1 MKIYF
6 VETEPLERQFFTE
19 QLEDQE
25 LYFASNL
32 EEVEADAEV
41 VSTFIHSRL
50 DGAFLDRHPAV
61 KLIATR
67 STTYDHLELESC
79 AKRNVT
85 MCIVPSY
92 GDHVVAEHT
101 FALLLAVARRLREA
115 LAMRRDDCFSYEALQ
130 GFELRSKTF
139 GVVGTGRIGVQTIPI
154 AKSFGMNVIAYD
166 PRPRPELENEL
177 GFRYV
182 PFEELLAASDI
193 ISLHASLNPS
203 SYHILNRE
211 TFAKCRPGVVIINTA
226 RGKLIDTEALIEA
239 LDHGVVHAAGLDVL
253 GEEAVMRRRAGQI
266 ISEQIIRRLQQ
277 EPVVAPKGK
286 EGDPRRVKEI
296 EKLMHLGD
304 LLLRPDVV
312 CTPHIAFNCV
322 EAIQRINRVTVE
334 NIKAFVRGTP
344 INTLSPGVV
353 PGIGDTLASGAADRP
368 KYEHERKY
376 LSGTGI

>member
-6 VETEPLERQFFTE
+6 LETEPSEREFFTE
-19 QLEDQE
+19 QLEEHE
-25 LYFASNL
+25 LYFASSL

-41 VSTFIHSRL
+41 VSTFIYSRI
-50 DGAFLDRHPAV
+50 DGTFLDRHPAV
-61 KLIATR
+61 KLVATR
-67 STTYDHLELESC
+67 STTYDHLELEQC
-79 AKRNVT
+79 AMRRVT

-115 LAMRRDDCFSYEALQ
+115 MTLSGTSRFSYEALQ

-154 AKSFGMNVIAYD
+154 ARSFGMNVIACD
-166 PRPRPELENEL
+166 VRPRPELENEL

-182 PFEELLAASDI
+182 AFDELLAASDI
-193 ISLHASLNPS
+193 ISLHASLNSS
-203 SYHILNRE
+203 SYHMLDRE
-211 TFAKCRPGVVIINTA
+211 AFAKCRLGVVIINTA

-239 LDHGVVHAAGLDVL
+239 LDKGVVRAAGLDVL

-266 ISEQIIRRLQQ
+266 ISEQIVRRLQ
-277 EPVVAPKGK
+277 EPFVPPNGTA
-286 EGDPRRVKEI
+286 GDPRRVKEI

-304 LLLRPDVV
+304 LLLRPDVI

-322 EAIQRINRVTVE
+322 EAIQRINRVTVD
-334 NIKAFVRGTP
+334 NIKAFARGMP
-344 INTLSPGVV
+344 INRLSPGTDADTVQTRS
-353 PGIGDTLASGAADRP
+353 GDEPETP
-368 KYEHERKY
+368 KYEDEKGH
-376 LSGTGI
+376 LSRTSV

>member
-6 VETEPLERQFFTE
+6 IETEPCEQQFLTE
-19 QLEDQE
+19 QLEDHD
-25 LYFASNL
+25 LYFASDL
-32 EEVEADAEV
+32 DEVEADAEV

-50 DGAFLDRHPAV
+50 DESFLERHPAV

-115 LAMRRDDCFSYEALQ
+115 MALWRDASFSYEALQ

-139 GVVGTGRIGVQTIPI
+139 GVVGTGRIGMQTIPI
-154 AKSFGMNVIAYD
+154 AKSFGMNVLAYD
-166 PRPRPELENEL
+166 PEPRPELENEL

-239 LDHGVVHAAGLDVL
+239 LDSGVVRAAGLDVL
-253 GEEAVMRRRAGQI
+253 GEEAVMRRRAGEI
-266 ISEQIIRRLQQ
+266 ISEQIIRRLQ
-277 EPVVAPKGK
+277 EPFVAPKGK

-322 EAIQRINRVTVE
+322 EAIQRINCVTVE
-334 NIKAFVRGTP
+334 NIRAFVRGTP

-353 PGIGDTLASGAADRP
+353 LGTGETLALASDAAGAA
-368 KYEHERKY
+368 E
-376 LSGTGI
+376 I